1 MENPHDLARQLARAL
16 REGPDYQS
24 YLAAWQELDETGRQ
38 MFRDYHRQKAKLQ
51 AALLAGQ
58 SLGEADLDAERRLAE
73 LVSLHGGIQACLQAQ
88 ERVARLFEDVQGILG
103 EALREWLGEIVG
115 DLR

>member
-38 MFRDYHRQKAKLQ
+38 MFRDYRRQKAKLQ